1 MGHFLTQTAPI
12 DGLIDVDCGHTATIG
27 ASLARDVLK
36 QGQEIVM
43 RVGIS
48 GWEDKISPVLDGS
61 KQLMVLDIEDG
72 KEIGRDEVELLETY
86 LPFRARRIAELG
98 LDVLICG
105 AVSRPLAAM
114 LTNSGISLVGWA
126 NGNIDD
132 VLEAFLNGELETSD
146 FAAPIRIAGRRG
158 GRRFRHGRRGKF
170 Q

>member
-1 MGHFLTQTAPI
+1 M
-12 DGLIDVDCGHTATIG
+12 
-27 ASLARDVLK
+27 K
-36 QGQEIVM
+36 
-43 RVGIS
+43 VGIS
-48 GWEDKISPVLDGS
+48 VWEDRISPVLDGS
-61 KQLMVLDIEDG
+61 EQLLVLDIEDG

-86 LPFRARRIAELG
+86 LPFRARKIAGLG

-146 FAAPIRIAGRRG
+146 FAALPAVRG
-158 GRRFRHGRRGKF
+158 GRGARRFRHGRCGGFFNKGGNRR
-170 Q
+170 